1 MKVTKETLEKS
12 RVELTVEVEAEEVSK
27 AYEKAYK
34 KIAQK
39 VVIPGFRKG
48 KAPRVLVER
57 HVGKEYILEEALE
70 ELLPESYVKAVNEAG
85 IEPVDKPEVSL
96 VSYGINEPLVYK
108 AVVDVKPEVELGQYT
123 GLEVTKMPVEVTDE
137 EIEKELTYLQNR
149 YAKLITVED
158 GEAKLG
164 DMVVID
170 FAGKMNGEPIE
181 GGSADNYRLELG
193 SKVFIP
199 GFEEQIVGMKPGET
213 RDINVTF
220 PEDYQKEDLAGK
232 PAVFTVTL
240 KEIKRKELAPLD
252 DEFAKDV
259 SEFSTLAELKE
270 DLKKKIAQAKENIS
284 REKMEAEVI
293 EKVVDNANVE
303 IPVSMVNHEVDHI
316 LHHFEEEL
324 KYRRLTL
331 EQYLEYQKKT
341 LDELKEELK
350 PRAERNVKTE
360 LVLEAIAK
368 KEGITATDEELDK
381 ELGKIA
387 ELYQQPVEEI
397 KKLFAQRMD
406 DIAYSIVR
414 RKTIDFLVENAKAV

>member
-1 MKVTKETLEKS
+1 MKVTKEKLEKS
-12 RVELTVEVEAEEVSK
+12 RVELTVEVEAEEVAK

-57 HVGKEYILEEALE
+57 QVGQGYILEEALDA
-70 ELLPESYVKAVNEAG
+70 LLPESYVKAIEEAA

-96 VSYGINEPLVYK
+96 VSYGVNEPLVYK
-108 AVVDVKPEVELGQYT
+108 AVVDVKPDVELGQYT
-123 GLEVTKMPVEVTDE
+123 GLEVTKMPVEVTE
-137 EIEKELTYLQNR
+137 EEVEKELTYLQNR
-149 YAKLITVED
+149 YAKLVTVED

-170 FAGKMNGEPIE
+170 FAGKIDGEPLE
-181 GGSADNYRLELG
+181 GGSAEDYRLELG
-193 SKVFIP
+193 SNVFIP

-213 RDINVTF
+213 REINVTF
-220 PEDYQKEDLAGK
+220 PEDYHKKDIAGK
-232 PAVFTVTL
+232 PAVFNVTL
-240 KEIKRKELAPLD
+240 KEIKRKEVAPLD

-259 SEFSTLAELKE
+259 SEFSTLEELKE
-270 DLKKKIAQAKENIS
+270 DLKKKIAQSKENIA
-284 REKMEAEVI
+284 REKMESDLI
-293 EKVVDNANVE
+293 EKAVDNAAVE
-303 IPVSMVNHEVDHI
+303 IPESLVNHEVDHI
-316 LHHFEEEL
+316 LHYFEEEL
-324 KYRRLTL
+324 KYERLTL

-341 LDELKEELK
+341 LEELKEELK

-368 KEGITATDEELDK
+368 KEGITASSEELEQ
-381 ELGKIA
+381 ELSKIA

-397 KKLFAQRMD
+397 KKLFTGRMD
-406 DIAYSIVR
+406 DLSYSIVR
-414 RKTIDFLVENAKAV
+414 RKTINFLVENAKTV